1 MNGFTT
7 EISIIDNENG
17 DISKNQIS
25 FEEMNNLG

>member
-1 MNGFTT
+1 VIGFTT

>member
-7 EISIIDNENG
+7 EISIIDNGNG
-17 DISKNQIS
+17 DMSKDQIS